1 MTRRN
6 TGSTAFPDRPESASA
21 AIPPARASDPA
32 PPLAAVP
39 ALTAHAREWE
49 LTLGDG
55 PVIAAAIH
63 DGHSMR
69 DSLVPHLAID
79 TATRRRDEDPL
90 TGWLASVGDVQL
102 RVKASRFEADVNR
115 PRDRAISPDPANTW
129 GIRVWDES
137 LPEAEIE
144 RSLAY
149 HDRFYA
155 MVRRLMDA
163 AIGRFGQ
170 VLVLDIHSYN
180 HRRDGA
186 DAAPADARGNPE
198 IDLGVTTLDHDRHG
212 RLLQR
217 FTEALRAT
225 PLQGRTPDV
234 RNNVRYE
241 GGGHFPEWLYATYG
255 DAVCAISLEYKKVF
269 MDEWSGQADIGALY
283 DLRDGLRAAVAAARL
298 ELAA

>member
-1 MTRRN
+1 MTRSAVVP
-6 TGSTAFPDRPESASA
+6 GVSPSTPSTS
-21 AIPPARASDPA
+21 A
-32 PPLAAVP
+32 PPLHRVP
-39 ALTAHAREWE
+39 GLVAECREWE

-55 PVIAAAIH
+55 PVIAAAVH
-63 DGHSMR
+63 DGHGMR
-69 DSLVPHLAID
+69 PALQPYLAID
-79 TATRRRDEDPL
+79 EATRRRDEDPL
-90 TGWLASVGDVQL
+90 TGVLTSVGDVQL
-102 RVKASRFEADVNR
+102 RVRASRFEADLNR
-115 PRDRAISPDPANTW
+115 PRELAISRDPSNTW
-129 GIRVWDES
+129 GIQVWDDS
-137 LPEAEIE
+137 LPDTEIE

-163 AIGRFGQ
+163 AIDRFGQ

-186 DAAPADARGNPE
+186 DAEPADVEGNPE
-198 IDLGVTTLDHDRHG
+198 IDLGVTTLDHGRHG
-212 RLLQR
+212 RLLER
-217 FTEALRAT
+217 FSEALRSV

-234 RNNVRYE
+234 RNNVRYD

-283 DLRDGLRAAVAAARL
+283 DMRDGLRAAVAAARP
-298 ELAA
+298 ELSA

>member
-1 MTRRN
+1 MT
-6 TGSTAFPDRPESASA
+6 SSAVVPDVSSSPAS
-21 AIPPARASDPA
+21 SSA
-32 PPLAAVP
+32 PPLHRVSGLVAEC
-39 ALTAHAREWE
+39 REWE

-55 PVIAAAIH
+55 PVIAAAVH
-63 DGHSMR
+63 DGHAMR
-69 DSLVPHLAID
+69 SALQPYLAID
-79 TATRRRDEDPL
+79 EATRRRDEDPL
-90 TGWLASVGDVQL
+90 TGVLTSVGDVQL
-102 RVKASRFEADVNR
+102 RVRASRFEADLNR
-115 PRDRAISPDPANTW
+115 PRELAISPDPANTW

-137 LPEAEIE
+137 LPDTEIE

-155 MVRRLMDA
+155 MVRRVMDA
-163 AIGRFGQ
+163 AIDRFGQ

-186 DAAPADARGNPE
+186 EAEPADVEGNPE
-198 IDLGVTTLDHDRHG
+198 IDLGVTTLDHGRHG
-212 RLLQR
+212 RLLER
-217 FTEALRAT
+217 FTEALRSV

-234 RNNVRYE
+234 RNNVRYD

-283 DLRDGLRAAVAAARL
+283 DLRDGLRAAVAAARP
-298 ELAA
+298 ELSA